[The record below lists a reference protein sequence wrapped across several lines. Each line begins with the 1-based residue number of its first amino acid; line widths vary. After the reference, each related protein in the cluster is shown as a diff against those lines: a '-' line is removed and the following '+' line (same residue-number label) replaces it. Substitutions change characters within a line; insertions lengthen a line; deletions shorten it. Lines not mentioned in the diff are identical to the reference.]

1 MKNEKFCFSK
11 GTGLIA
17 LVGVLLVGFVL
28 FTQAANTPTSSNT
41 KASGVSCSAL
51 GGLRTTQSC
60 SAFLD
65 GYYPTP
71 ETRARY
77 QVEDVTRNVTATGFT
92 GNCCKIKAATAF
104 DCSTVTNTLK
114 ESFKKETTGR
124 MYACTYYTGMER
136 KGIAYNGTA
145 ANDCAVAVYNDY
157 ACAGMNTRELPVEQV
172 TPFTT
177 VVPVD
182 QTAYCGNL
190 PTHGTK
196 PGIKN
201 TVSKVESSVVPYGS
215 AAGAAQ
221 VVVAC
226 RYYNGKVLNNGVQGK
241 AGCATTYTTD
251 STICNGVA
259 VGGSIGTAGACSTKK
274 CTNGLTGNDTCVKI
288 GTNQEGLKCKC
299 TDNAST
305 TELPRIYACE

>member
-28 FTQAANTPTSSNT
+28 FTQMANSPTSSNT
-41 KASGVSCSAL
+41 KASGVSCSSL
-51 GGLRTTQSC
+51 GGMRTTQAC
-60 SAFLD
+60 GDFFN

-71 ETRARY
+71 ASRARY
-77 QVEDVTRNVTATGFT
+77 QVTDVTSSVTTENFT
-92 GNCCKIKAATAF
+92 GQCCKITAAAAF
-104 DCSTVTNTLK
+104 DCSTVVNTLK

-124 MYACTYYTGMER
+124 MYACTYYTGKER

-157 ACAGMNTRELPVEQV
+157 ACAGMNTRELPVNEV

-182 QTAYCGNL
+182 QAAYCGNL
-190 PTHGTK
+190 PTDAK

-201 TVSKVESSVVPYGS
+201 TVSKVESSVVPYGA
-215 AAGAAQ
+215 AAGSAK

-226 RYYNGKVLNNGVQGK
+226 RYYNGKMLNNGVQGK
-241 AGCATTYTTD
+241 AGCATTYSTD
-251 STICNGVA
+251 STVCNGVA
-259 VGGSIGTAGACSTKK
+259 VGGSIAAAGACSTKK
-274 CTNGLTGNDTCVKI
+274 CTNGLTGDGSCVKI
-288 GTNQEGLKCKC
+288 TGNEEGLKCMC
-299 TDNAST
+299 SNNAST